1 MDLTS
6 NITLY
11 ILYIL
16 KVILQVFMK
25 TATINVKTESSL
37 KRRAQAFARSTGM
50 SLSDIVNLSL
60 RQTFEQ
66 GKITIRELAEPSEYL
81 KSAIKQARGQRK
93 SGQYKS
99 FKKPQDAV
107 SFVKNLK

>member
-1 MDLTS
+1 
-6 NITLY
+6 
-11 ILYIL
+11 
-16 KVILQVFMK
+16 MK
-25 TATINVKTESSL
+25 TTINVKTDISL

-60 RQTFEQ
+60 RQTVDQ
-66 GKITIRELAEPSEYL
+66 GKITVGESAEPNEYL

-107 SFVKNLK
+107 NFVRNLK